1 MTGTRIVIT
10 TIVSIILATAVSAG
24 VLFAVEN
31 ESGESNVSKLATK
44 VAQILG
50 LDENTVDDAINQA
63 RRELRDEAVQ
73 SGTSLDG
80 KRSRVSRL
88 RQPDKEMVQARLK
101 AAVDAGTI
109 TQEQADQRLG
119 AWAGRSKDTKIWG
132 GKKARGKHFGPKIT
146 LEGLEKKLKALVD
159 AGEMTKQEYDEKL
172 DAIKNDSGGIKTW
185 GDKKARGKK
194 FGPKI
199 TADAYLEGLEKK
211 LKASVAAGEITQQQ
225 ADEKL
230 DAIKEKA
237 N

>member
-1 MTGTRIVIT
+1 MPIQKRHSTNYTGVHYI
-10 TIVSIILATAVSAG
+10 
-24 VLFAVEN
+24 E
-31 ESGESNVSKLATK
+31 
-44 VAQILG
+44 
-50 LDENTVDDAINQA
+50 
-63 RRELRDEAVQ
+63 
-73 SGTSLDG
+73 GTSLDG

-109 TQEQADQRLG
+109 TQEQADQRLSEWT
-119 AWAGRSKDTKIWG
+119 ARSKDTKIWG
-132 GKKARGKHFGPKIT
+132 G
-146 LEGLEKKLKALVD
+146 
-159 AGEMTKQEYDEKL
+159 
-172 DAIKNDSGGIKTW
+172 
-185 GDKKARGKK
+185 KKARGKK

-230 DAIKEKA
+230 EAIKEKA

>member
-109 TQEQADQRLG
+109 TQEQADQRLS

-146 LEGLEKKLKALVD
+146 LEGLEKKLKA
-159 AGEMTKQEYDEKL
+159 
-172 DAIKNDSGGIKTW
+172 
-185 GDKKARGKK
+185 
-194 FGPKI
+194 
-199 TADAYLEGLEKK
+199 
-211 LKASVAAGEITQQQ
+211 SVAAGEITQQQ

-237 N
+237 NQILI